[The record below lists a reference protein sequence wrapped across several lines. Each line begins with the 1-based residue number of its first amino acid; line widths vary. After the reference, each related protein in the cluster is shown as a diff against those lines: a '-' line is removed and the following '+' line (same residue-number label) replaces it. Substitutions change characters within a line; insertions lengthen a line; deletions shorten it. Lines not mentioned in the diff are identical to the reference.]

1 MSHPFNLKSFQL
13 VRLAPIC
20 FSSPHGYDETTKRD
34 ETVLRKD
41 KTWQHLE
48 IGNAPPDLGCGDTG
62 SKKWKTV
69 T

>member
-1 MSHPFNLKSFQL
+1 MNHPFNLESFQL

-20 FSSPHGYDETTKRD
+20 FSSLHGYDETTKRV

-48 IGNAPPDLGCGDTG
+48 IGNAPPDASTFSVNSGAEIQG
-62 SKKWKTV
+62 
-69 T
+69 

>member
-1 MSHPFNLKSFQL
+1 MSHPFNLKIFQL
-13 VRLAPIC
+13 ERLAPIC

-48 IGNAPPDLGCGDTG
+48 IGNAPPG
-62 SKKWKTV
+62 SSKFSV
-69 T
+69 NSGAEIQG